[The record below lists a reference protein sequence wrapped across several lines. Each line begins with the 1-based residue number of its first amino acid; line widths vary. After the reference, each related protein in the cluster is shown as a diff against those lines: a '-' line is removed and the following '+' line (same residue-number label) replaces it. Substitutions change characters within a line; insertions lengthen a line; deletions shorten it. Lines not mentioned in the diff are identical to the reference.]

1 MVIENYQHGPRMA
14 FAFHSFKN
22 QLCALFCHKVFI
34 SIPHVV
40 RRSQTSPYL
49 TPPPQELSADLCILP
64 WFLRTHLL
72 FWVYLT
78 SEKGLQRP
86 RTPTEGA
93 RIQVGHPLLDPSSSC
108 LQHSSS
114 C

>member
-49 TPPPQELSADLCILP
+49 TPPPRNS
-64 WFLRTHLL
+64 LL
-72 FWVYLT
+72 TYAFFP
-78 SEKGLQRP
+78 GF
-86 RTPTEGA
+86 
-93 RIQVGHPLLDPSSSC
+93 
-108 LQHSSS
+108 
-114 C
+114 